1 LSAHDFDLNPLDGED
16 AEELDEAT
24 QRFRLFSR
32 VAVSALIVIV
42 ALIATCMVMVP
53 ADQAVVITLLGDP
66 VRVITKPGL
75 AWKLPDPI
83 ESTQRIDMRLRTTST
98 GLMDVGTRDS
108 LRVLM
113 QTYTAWRVPN
123 NPTYIRQYL
132 RSVRNQ
138 PDEAARQLRSFAEAG
153 MHITASGFNLPDLI
167 NTDPKAVKIDTF
179 EQQLQ
184 SQISSQL
191 LRSYGIQVT
200 QVGIERLT
208 LPAQTL
214 TATVQRMSA
223 ERNIVAAQKTAEGVR
238 QAAQIQ
244 ADADRDARETVAKA
258 QQQAAKIQADAE
270 VSAAA
275 ISAKAYKAD
284 PGLYTTLRSLDTVGK
299 VMGPN
304 TNVVLRTDA
313 APFRVLSEGPTGAS
327 AAAPARATAPAG
339 RK

>member
-24 QRFRLFSR
+24 ERFRLFTR
-32 VAVSALIVIV
+32 IGVSALIVLV

-66 VRVITKPGL
+66 VRVVTKPGL

-83 ESTQRIDMRLRTTST
+83 ESTQRIDLRLRTTST
-98 GLMDVGTRDS
+98 GLEDVGTRDS
-108 LRVLM
+108 LRVLL
-113 QTYTAWRVPN
+113 QTYTAWRVPSD
-123 NPTYIRQYL
+123 PAHIRQFL

-138 PDEAARQLRSFAEAG
+138 PDEAARQLRSFVQAG
-153 MHITASGFNLPDLI
+153 MHITASNYNLSDLI
-167 NTDPKAVKIDTF
+167 NTDPKAVKIDAF

-184 SQISSQL
+184 GQIAKQVL
-191 LRSYGIQVT
+191 QSYGIEVS
-200 QVGIERLT
+200 QVGVERLT

-214 TATVQRMSA
+214 TATVQRMSD
-223 ERNIVAAQKTAEGVR
+223 ERNIVAAQKTADGVR

-275 ISAKAYKAD
+275 VYAKAYKAD

-299 VMGPN
+299 VVGPN
-304 TNVVLRTDA
+304 TNIVLRTDA
-313 APFRVLSEGPTGAS
+313 APFRVLSDGVSG
-327 AAAPARATAPAG
+327 APAAAG

>member
-1 LSAHDFDLNPLDGED
+1 LSAHDFDLSPLDGED

-24 QRFRLFSR
+24 QRFRLFTR
-32 VAVSALIVIV
+32 IGISALIVLV

-66 VRVITKPGL
+66 VRVVTKPGL

-83 ESTQRIDMRLRTTST
+83 ESTQRIDLRLRTTST
-98 GLMDVGTRDS
+98 GLEDVGTRDS
-108 LRVLM
+108 LRVLL
-113 QTYTAWRVPN
+113 QTYTAWRVPSD
-123 NPTYIRQYL
+123 PVHIRQFL

-138 PDEAARQLRSFAEAG
+138 PDEAARQLRSFVQAG
-153 MHITASGFNLPDLI
+153 MHITASNYNLTDLI
-167 NTDPKAVKIDTF
+167 NTDPKAVKIDAF
-179 EQQLQ
+179 EKQLQ
-184 SQISSQL
+184 GQIAAQML
-191 LRSYGIQVT
+191 QSYGIQIS
-200 QVGIERLT
+200 QVGVERLT

-214 TATVQRMSA
+214 TATVQRMSS
-223 ERNIVAAQKTAEGVR
+223 ERNIVAAQKTADGVR

-258 QQQAAKIQADAE
+258 QQQAARIQADAE

-275 ISAKAYKAD
+275 VYAKAYKAD

-299 VMGPN
+299 VVGPN

-313 APFRVLSEGPTGAS
+313 APFRVLSEGVSG
-327 AAAPARATAPAG
+327 APAARAPAAPAG

>member
-1 LSAHDFDLNPLDGED
+1 MSAHDFDLNPLDGED
-16 AEELDEAT
+16 AEELDEGT
-24 QRFRLFSR
+24 RRFRLFSR

-66 VRVITKPGL
+66 VRVVTKPGL

-123 NPTYIRQYL
+123 NPTDIRQFL
-132 RSVRNQ
+132 RSVRNNQ
-138 PDEAARQLRSFAEAG
+138 DEAARQLRSFAEAG
-153 MHITASGFNLPDLI
+153 MHITASGFNLSDLI
-167 NTDPKAVKIDTF
+167 NTDPKAVKIDAF

-184 SQISSQL
+184 GQISNQL

-200 QVGIERLT
+200 QVGVERMT
-208 LPAQTL
+208 LPAPAL
-214 TATVQRMSA
+214 TATVQRMSD
-223 ERNIVAAQKTAEGVR
+223 ERNVVAAQKTAEGVR
-238 QAAQIQ
+238 QAGQIQ
-244 ADADRDARETVAKA
+244 SDADRDARETVAKA
-258 QQQAAKIQADAE
+258 NQQAAKIQADAE

-275 ISAKAYKAD
+275 ISAKAYNAD
-284 PGLYTTLRSLDTVGK
+284 PRLYTTLRSLDTVGK
-299 VMGPN
+299 VLGPN
-304 TNVVLRTDA
+304 TNVVLRTDS
-313 APFRVLSEGPTGAS
+313 APFRVLSEGPTGTS
-327 AAAPARATAPAG
+327 APARPAAPAG

>member
-1 LSAHDFDLNPLDGED
+1 MSAHDFDLNPLDGED

-24 QRFRLFSR
+24 QRFRLYSR
-32 VAVSALIVIV
+32 IAVSAVIVIV

-53 ADQAVVITLLGDP
+53 ADEAVVITLLGDP

-83 ESTQRIDMRLRTTST
+83 ESTQRINMRLRTTST

-123 NPTYIRQYL
+123 DPTDIRQFL
-132 RSVRNQ
+132 RSVRNNQ
-138 PDEAARQLRSFAEAG
+138 DEAARQLRSFAEAG
-153 MHITASGFNLPDLI
+153 MHITASGFNLSDLI
-167 NTDPKAVKIDTF
+167 NTDPNAVKIDAF
-179 EQQLQ
+179 ETQLQ
-184 SQISSQL
+184 AQISSQL
-191 LRSYGIQVT
+191 QRSYGIQVT
-200 QVGIERLT
+200 QVGVERMT
-208 LPAQTL
+208 LPAPAL

-223 ERNIVAAQKTAEGVR
+223 ERNIVAAQKTAEGAN

-258 QQQAAKIQADAE
+258 NQQAAKIQADAE
-270 VSAAA
+270 VSAAS
-275 ISAKAYKAD
+275 ISAKAYNAD
-284 PGLYTTLRSLDTVGK
+284 PSLYTTLRSLDTVGK
-299 VMGPN
+299 VLGPN
-304 TNVVLRTDA
+304 TNVVLRTDS
-313 APFRVLSEGPTGAS
+313 APFRVLSDGPAGGP
-327 AAAPARATAPAG
+327 AAARPAAPAG